1 MNNNKKQKYF
11 NSNLK
16 FHNTETVTTAL
27 VGLETNSHFKA
38 VSLVVFAFFDA
49 FH

>member
-1 MNNNKKQKYF
+1 MNNNEKQQYF

-16 FHNTETVTTAL
+16 FHNIETFTMAL

-49 FH
+49 FQ